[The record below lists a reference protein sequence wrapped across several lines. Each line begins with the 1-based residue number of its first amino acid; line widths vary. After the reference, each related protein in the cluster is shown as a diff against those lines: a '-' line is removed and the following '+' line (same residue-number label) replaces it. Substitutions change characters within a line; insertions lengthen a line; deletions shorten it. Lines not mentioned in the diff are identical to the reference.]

1 MPEGRNTI
9 PRREDTWDD
18 DAPSVSD
25 QAPPTYAADGTAQ
38 LDLLREMAM
47 PTGPTARRRREDTW
61 DMEVA
66 PGSDSSPPLDSQDRS
81 AQQTSINPTA
91 LSNTS
96 GLMSWDEILSS
107 GDTPASHGASS
118 LSERVRLPRLQ
129 EAPQEATQF
138 ELHSTTPSVSQQ
150 APPALSRPDHPTEPH
165 RASSFEPESAPPSM
179 SQQEPSTRPR
189 AEALLQPRRLRHRVD
204 CGLRFQPYRTPP
216 IPRNLDEVQIP
227 DGTELA
233 VMEQIH
239 GKPGGMSESLFHK
252 FRRGYGVPPD
262 IAFNMRV
269 QSMIGVY
276 PSGLIYVDYG
286 EIGSDTCTATQIFR
300 CQKTGII
307 LGPHLD
313 FEPSSLEGTY
323 RTLPQ

>member
-1 MPEGRNTI
+1 
-9 PRREDTWDD
+9 
-18 DAPSVSD
+18 
-25 QAPPTYAADGTAQ
+25 
-38 LDLLREMAM
+38 
-47 PTGPTARRRREDTW
+47 
-61 DMEVA
+61 MEVA

-189 AEALLQPRRLRHRVD
+189 AEVLLQPRRLRHRVD

-252 FRRGYGVPPD
+252 FRRGHGVPPD

-276 PSGLIYVDYG
+276 PSGLIYVGYG
-286 EIGSDTCTATQIFR
+286 RLAAIPAQRHRSFGARRPALYWARILTLNQAPYREHIEHFLSKTPGPFR
-300 CQKTGII
+300 CRNCQYDREHGIVMRR
-307 LGPHLD
+307 G
-313 FEPSSLEGTY
+313 
-323 RTLPQ
+323 RTLELDIVEGVVLSR